1 MTLHFTYEGDS
12 AEVEGRVFR
21 FSKELGRR
29 IGASADGM
37 LLLPRRGVGCGNP
50 RGPSGY
56 YGVTVGHHSVYIHR
70 IVYELFVERVPDGME
85 IDHINTDIHDNRV
98 ENLRVVTKS
107 GNMRN
112 PITRKRNLEQLGS
125 VRHRAFRARRRGICV
140 EWKSNNGSTT
150 NYKFFESVTAASEF
164 TGVCRTDIARVCDGR
179 RKTGKGFKF
188 RYCEEQTKDMLGS
201 LSRSPMSNDRTGR
214 PTA

>member
-12 AEVEGRVFR
+12 AEVGGRVFR

-29 IGASADGM
+29 VGASADGM

-56 YGVTVGHHSVYIHR
+56 YGVSVGHHSVYIHR
-70 IVYELFVERVPDGME
+70 IVYELFVERVPDEME

-125 VRHRAFRARRRGICV
+125 VRHRAFQARRRGVCV
-140 EWKSNNGSTT
+140 GWKTDGGTT
-150 NYKFFESVTAASEF
+150 NYKFCESVKAASEF
-164 TGVCRTDIARVCDGR
+164 TGVCRTDIAKVCNGE
-179 RKTGKGFKF
+179 RKAAKGFKF
-188 RYCEEQTKDMLGS
+188 IYYEPPIWAKFGS
-201 LSRSPMSNDRTGR
+201 LQLTVKEATDVK
-214 PTA
+214 

>member
-1 MTLHFTYEGDS
+1 MTLHFTYEGDF

-29 IGASADGM
+29 VGASADGM

-70 IVYELFVERVPDGME
+70 LVYELFVERVPDEME

-98 ENLRVVTKS
+98 ENLRAVTKS

-112 PITRKRNLEQLGS
+112 PITRERNLSQLGS
-125 VRHRAFRARRRGICV
+125 VRHRAFQARRRGVCV
-140 EWKSNNGSTT
+140 VWKTNGGTT
-150 NYKFFESVTAASEF
+150 NYKFCESVKAASEF
-164 TGVCRTDIARVCDGR
+164 TGAFRSDIAKVCNGE
-179 RKTGKGFKF
+179 RKAAKGFKF
-188 RYCEEQTKDMLGS
+188 IYYEPPIWAKFGLLQLTVKEAADVK
-201 LSRSPMSNDRTGR
+201 
-214 PTA
+214 